1 MLNTSLM
8 IILLFMIEKNKDN
21 VKKSLN
27 MIISEKDLDCFCQLW
42 YPLCQGLSNYVER
55 GGLRGVEV
63 NRGCPQSGRAGK
75 NSHPHRA

>member
-8 IILLFMIEKNKDN
+8 IILPLMIEKNKGI

-42 YPLCQGLSNYVER
+42 YPLCQEMSNYVER
-55 GGLRGVEV
+55 GGLRDVEID
-63 NRGCPQSGRAGK
+63 RGCP
-75 NSHPHRA
+75 